1 MTLTKRQWIMFT
13 LFIIELGFVL
23 FNAAL
28 FQNILVISSSLS
40 TILFLG
46 ALYLEHNPN
55 SNRLLLL
62 AAVWLIV
69 NAIFSMIPVIP
80 SIFSSFNL
88 VVLLDVVITIMLY
101 VGIYK
106 FAMKFYQ
113 RDFYNKKE
121 NVNVTLLVIPTI
133 LIGFYFAYQY
143 FSAPILGGT
152 FDIIYALA
160 SIISSMIIPLAIVLY
175 TWLRHKNIQ

>member
-1 MTLTKRQWIMFT
+1 
-13 LFIIELGFVL
+13 
-23 FNAAL
+23 
-28 FQNILVISSSLS
+28 
-40 TILFLG
+40 
-46 ALYLEHNPN
+46 
-55 SNRLLLL
+55 
-62 AAVWLIV
+62 
-69 NAIFSMIPVIP
+69 MIPVIP

-101 VGIYK
+101 VGIYR

-121 NVNVTLLVIPTI
+121 NMMVTLLVIPAI

-143 FSAPILGGT
+143 LSSPIIGNT
-152 FDIIYALA
+152 FDIIYSVAAIL
-160 SIISSMIIPLAIVLY
+160 SSMIIPLAILLY

>member
-1 MTLTKRQWIMFT
+1 
-13 LFIIELGFVL
+13 
-23 FNAAL
+23 
-28 FQNILVISSSLS
+28 
-40 TILFLG
+40 
-46 ALYLEHNPN
+46 
-55 SNRLLLL
+55 LL

-101 VGIYK
+101 VGIYR